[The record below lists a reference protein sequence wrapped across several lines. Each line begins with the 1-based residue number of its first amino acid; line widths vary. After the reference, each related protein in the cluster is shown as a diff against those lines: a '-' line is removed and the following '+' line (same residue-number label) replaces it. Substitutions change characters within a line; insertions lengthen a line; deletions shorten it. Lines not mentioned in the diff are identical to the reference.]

1 MRRVLFGLWLVVSLV
16 GLFVIGGLLH
26 EPVFHFGSPSSLL
39 VAAIWLVGV
48 VPLSFSFWFRVQRTR
63 EQQLVDEALQS
74 WRAGKPGAGA
84 LVARALEFALAE
96 EDEDSLRRLLD
107 VLARSAPAPLS
118 QTLEPFMKA
127 ASEWLSD
134 DGGHSSRDEHLE
146 RLKVSAASLLPQLS
160 ASA

>member
-1 MRRVLFGLWLVVSLV
+1 MRRVLFGLWLVASLV
-16 GLFVIGGLLH
+16 GLFVTGGLFH

-39 VAAIWLVGV
+39 VAAVWLVGV
-48 VPLSFSFWFRVQRTR
+48 VPLSFTYWFRVQRTR
-63 EQQLVDEALQS
+63 EQQLVDAALQS
-74 WRAGKPGAGA
+74 WRAGAPGAGA

-107 VLARSAPAPLS
+107 VLAHSAPPPLS
-118 QTLEPFMKA
+118 HTLEPFMKA

-146 RLKVSAASLLPQLS
+146 RLKASAVPLLPQLTAGS
-160 ASA
+160 